1 MDKKQYKK
9 VEALFTEIKDLEE
22 LRSWIKYEGGISSLN
37 IYSTCGQE
45 TIKLTPEAAEEIEAL
60 LRSRLEALKKKAEG
74 LTVSGLEEEPQFI
87 EL

>member
-1 MDKKQYKK
+1 MDARQYKK
-9 VEALFTEIKDLEE
+9 VAALFTEIKDLGEIE
-22 LRSWIKYEGGISSLN
+22 KLIRYKEN
-37 IYSTCGQE
+37 IAGLVFYGMSGQT
-45 TIKLTPEAAEEIEAL
+45 TIQLTPEAAKEIEAL